1 MIIDRFEFDDP
12 DDPKE
17 PNAGIKL
24 TFTPEA
30 MVIALPNGKG
40 LTHEDQVVMGQLLR
54 IAYAQGKRVGLEI
67 LNEQIDK
74 ELEKPLDKLTNKD

>member
-12 DDPKE
+12 DDPHKNW
-17 PNAGIKL
+17 PPKL

-30 MVIALPNGKG
+30 MVIALPNGKC
-40 LTHEDQVVMGQLLR
+40 LTHKDQVVMGQLLR
-54 IAYAQGKRVGLEI
+54 IAYAQGKRIGLKI

-74 ELEKPLDKLTNKD
+74 ELEKSLDKLINKD